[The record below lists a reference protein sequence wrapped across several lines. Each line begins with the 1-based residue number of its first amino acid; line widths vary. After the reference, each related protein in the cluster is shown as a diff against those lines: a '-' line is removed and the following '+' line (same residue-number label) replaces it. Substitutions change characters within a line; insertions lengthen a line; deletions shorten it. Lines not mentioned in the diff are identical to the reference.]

1 MGEERPAGDGVQDLR
16 PRRAHAGTFASREHN
31 RKAGALNRQSNLLC
45 GASAAGAVISECVA
59 AEKCNARNLSRQND
73 QIRAFESTRQAGASG
88 RQLSGERT
96 HAILR
101 TLMEP
106 ALFLPTARQLNWLL
120 LIALLSLGEAL
131 YLRYLAIEYAP
142 VSLACQAGL
151 DTWLCAT
158 FRLVI
163 VLFNHSAFGWVALAA
178 AVPNLLRPS
187 ILLVGVAL
195 AAIPFG
201 LVLHNADLAGLAAA
215 LLLLTLAR
223 PAPAAE

>member
-1 MGEERPAGDGVQDLR
+1 
-16 PRRAHAGTFASREHN
+16 
-31 RKAGALNRQSNLLC
+31 
-45 GASAAGAVISECVA
+45 
-59 AEKCNARNLSRQND
+59 
-73 QIRAFESTRQAGASG
+73 
-88 RQLSGERT
+88 
-96 HAILR
+96 
-101 TLMEP
+101 MEP
-106 ALFLPTARQLNWLL
+106 ALFLPTSRQLNWLL

-163 VLFNHSAFGWVALAA
+163 VLFNHSTFGWVALAVA
-178 AVPNLLRPS
+178 ALNLLRPS
-187 ILLVGVAL
+187 ILLVGIAL

-223 PAPAAE
+223 PAPAVE